1 MTARSMCRFILLLV
15 GVAVALAGCSTVD
28 KVMPGKRVDYKK
40 SKTVPTLEIP
50 PDLSEEPP
58 EEQLNVPPP
67 APTTYSDFAS
77 DAARPHPAAGT
88 PAVLPEPDQMH
99 IERDGDQRWLVVPGD
114 PGTVWQRVRDFWT
127 ENGFLL
133 TREDPRIGILETAW
147 TENRADIPM
156 DPIRRML
163 DKVIPGAYSAA
174 TRDKYR
180 TRLERGNEPGT
191 TEIFIAHR
199 GMEEVVTGTPDEDTG
214 TVWRPRPNDPELE
227 AEMLRRLMV
236 YLGVEEK
243 KAEQMLVEERAP
255 KPRAQLVADGEDS
268 VMLMVDEGFSQA
280 WRRTGIALD
289 RVGFA
294 VEDRNRS
301 EGVYYVRYNDPLAED
316 REKSFFSKLAFWRGD
331 EKPADLYRIHLH
343 GEGATTRVVV
353 EDEEGREQASG
364 TARRILTLLE
374 EQLK

>member
-1 MTARSMCRFILLLV
+1 MYRSILLAA
-15 GVAVALAGCSTVD
+15 GVVLALSACSTVEQ
-28 KVMPGKRVDYKK
+28 VMPGKRVDYKQ

-50 PDLSEEPP
+50 PDLSEEPA

-67 APTTYSDFAS
+67 APTTYSDYATE
-77 DAARPHPAAGT
+77 AAAQPHPAEVSM
-88 PAVLPEPDQMH
+88 VLPQPDGLR
-99 IERDGDQRWLVVPGD
+99 IERDGSERWLVVPGD
-114 PGTVWQRVRDFWT
+114 PATVWQRVRDFWS

-133 TREDPRIGILETAW
+133 TREDPRVGVMETGWA
-147 TENRADIPM
+147 ENRADIPM
-156 DPIRRML
+156 DPIRRVL

-174 TRDKYR
+174 TRDKFR
-180 TRLERGNEPGT
+180 TRLERGEEPGT
-191 TEIFIAHR
+191 TEIYITHR

-214 TVWRPRPNDPELE
+214 TVWRLRPSDPELE

-236 YLGVEEK
+236 HLGVEEQ
-243 KAEQMLVEERAP
+243 KAERLLAEEQAPAP
-255 KPRAQLVADGEDS
+255 KARLVTEGEDS
-268 VMLMVDEGFSQA
+268 VMLLVDEGFSQA

-316 REKSFFSKLAFWRGD
+316 REKSFFNKLAFWRSD
-331 EKPADLYRIHLH
+331 KPADSYRIRLH
-343 GEGATTRVVV
+343 GEGATTRIVV
-353 EDEEGREQASG
+353 EDEEGREQATG

-374 EQLK
+374 EQLR